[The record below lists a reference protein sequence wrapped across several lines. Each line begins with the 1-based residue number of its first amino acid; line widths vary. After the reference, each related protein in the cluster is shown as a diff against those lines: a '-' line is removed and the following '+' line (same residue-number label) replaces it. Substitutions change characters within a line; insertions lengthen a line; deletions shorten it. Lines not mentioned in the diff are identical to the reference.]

1 MLKSI
6 FFLVYLTYLFI
17 YNFTIIMYHLRL
29 NKKKVKLFLSHLISS
44 KVNLKALFE
53 LSHEF

>member
-6 FFLVYLTYLFI
+6 FFGVYLTYLLI

-29 NKKKVKLFLSHLISS
+29 KKVKLFLSLLISS

-53 LSHEF
+53 LSHAF